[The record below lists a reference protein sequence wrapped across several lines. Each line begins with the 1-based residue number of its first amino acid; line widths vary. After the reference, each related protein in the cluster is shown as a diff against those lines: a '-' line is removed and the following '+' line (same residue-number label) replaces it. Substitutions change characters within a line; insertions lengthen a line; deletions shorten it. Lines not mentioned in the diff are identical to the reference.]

1 LLDCL
6 AHVLLS
12 FRVFIMCLRTC
23 VNGNDDDDDADDEFD
38 DGGDYCE

>member
-1 LLDCL
+1 M
-6 AHVLLS
+6 
-12 FRVFIMCLRTC
+12 FIMCLRTC

>member
-1 LLDCL
+1 
-6 AHVLLS
+6 
-12 FRVFIMCLRTC
+12 MCLRTC